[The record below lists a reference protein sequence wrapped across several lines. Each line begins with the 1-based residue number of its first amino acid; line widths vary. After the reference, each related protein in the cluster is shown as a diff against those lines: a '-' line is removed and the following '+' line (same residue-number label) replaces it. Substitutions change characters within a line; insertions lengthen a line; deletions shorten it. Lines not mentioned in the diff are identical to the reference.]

1 MKIKNY
7 KELAKIA
14 GCGVGTISRYFS
26 GGSISDDMRER
37 INAILQQNDFL
48 FKKNQVQTNVTLL
61 IFDKTSKWTCQ
72 IIQFLANKLANENIM
87 INIVLVNEDENL
99 FDLKLQALQQ
109 QWNMKI
115 IIFTSYYETVSK
127 LLKKYENNINVL
139 LFGQQNNK
147 FQALYFNFE
156 KIMYQLVTKIA
167 LQTKAILYL
176 SLGTEWKTLYRGYFK
191 ASNDLNL
198 LTNYLVLTVDDYETD
213 VTLLTNKIIDKH
225 IETVICV
232 DEESYFLVKS
242 IKKLD
247 CKIINVIFEPN
258 LVTNYL
264 ISNQAIKINF
274 NWIIE
279 QIMIFLNSRTIS
291 DEQQEIPVEIIG

>member
-1 MKIKNY
+1 
-7 KELAKIA
+7 
-14 GCGVGTISRYFS
+14 
-26 GGSISDDMRER
+26 
-37 INAILQQNDFL
+37 
-48 FKKNQVQTNVTLL
+48 
-61 IFDKTSKWTCQ
+61 
-72 IIQFLANKLANENIM
+72 
-87 INIVLVNEDENL
+87 
-99 FDLKLQALQQ
+99 
-109 QWNMKI
+109 MKI
-115 IIFTSYYETVSK
+115 IIFTSYYEEVSK

-167 LQTKAILYL
+167 SQTKAILYL

-198 LTNYLVLTVDDYETD
+198 LTNYLVLTGDDYETD
-213 VTLLTNKIIDKH
+213 VTLLTNTIIDKH

>member
-26 GGSISDDMRER
+26 CGSISDDMRER
-37 INAILQQNDFL
+37 ISTILQQNDFL
-48 FKKNQVQTNVTLL
+48 FKKNQAQTNVTLL

-72 IIQFLANKLANENIM
+72 IIQFLANKLADENIM
-87 INIVLVNEDENL
+87 INIVFVNEDENL
-99 FDLKLQALQQ
+99 FHLKLQSLQQ

-115 IIFTSYYETVSK
+115 IIFTSYYEEISK
-127 LLKKYENNINVL
+127 LLKKYENNMNVL
-139 LFGQQNNK
+139 VFGQQNNK

-156 KIMYQLVTKIA
+156 KIMYQLVTKISS
-167 LQTKAILYL
+167 QTKAILYL

-191 ASNDLNL
+191 TSNNLNL
-198 LTNYLVLTVDDYETD
+198 LTNYLVLAGDDYETD
-213 VTLLTNKIIDKH
+213 LTLLTNTIIDKH

-247 CKIINVIFEPN
+247 CKIIIVIFEPN

-264 ISNQAIKINF
+264 LSNQTIKINF

-279 QIMIFLNSRTIS
+279 QMMIFLNSKTIF

>member
-1 MKIKNY
+1 MEHFLVI
-7 KELAKIA
+7 LA
-14 GCGVGTISRYFS
+14 G

-37 INAILQQNDFL
+37 ISAILQQNYFL
-48 FKKNQVQTNVTLL
+48 FKKNQEQINVTLL

-72 IIQFLANKLANENIM
+72 IIQFLANKLANENTVV
-87 INIVLVNEDENL
+87 NIVLVNEDKNL
-99 FDLKLQALQQ
+99 FDLKLQTLQQ

-115 IIFTSYYETVSK
+115 IIFTSYYEDVSN
-127 LLKKYENNINVL
+127 LLKKYENNANILV
-139 LFGQQNNK
+139 FGQQNNK

-156 KIMYQLVTKIA
+156 KIMYQLVTRTA
-167 LQTKAILYL
+167 LQAKAILYL
-176 SLGTEWKTLYRGYFK
+176 SLGTEWKTLYCGYFK

-198 LTNYLVLTVDDYETD
+198 MTNYLVLTGDDYETNL
-213 VTLLTNKIIDKH
+213 TLLTNTIIDKH

-242 IKKLD
+242 IKKIDL
-247 CKIINVIFEPN
+247 KIINVIFDPN

-274 NWIIE
+274 NWII
-279 QIMIFLNSRTIS
+279 
-291 DEQQEIPVEIIG
+291 